1 MPFPIDI
8 NWVHATESKLGVK
21 FPPAF
26 VTAMVAMNGGSV
38 RTSDDEFQLFPFF
51 DGSDNKRIQRTCN
64 SINRETVTARKDWSG
79 FPGNAVAIG
88 DNGAGDLLVFIPVPE
103 SPDRLQNS
111 VYWWDHETGE
121 IQRVSDDFSDLS
133 KT

>member
-1 MPFPIDI
+1 MPFPVDI
-8 NWVHATESKLGVK
+8 NWVHETESKLGVK

-51 DGSDNKRIQRTCN
+51 DGTDKKRIQRTCN
-64 SINRETVTARKDWSG
+64 SIDRETVTARKDWFG
-79 FPGNAVAIG
+79 FPEMAVAIG
-88 DNGAGDLLVFIPVPE
+88 GNGGGDLLVLMPIPE
-103 SPDRLQNS
+103 SPNRLQNS

-121 IQRVSDDFSDLS
+121 IHSVSENFSDLP